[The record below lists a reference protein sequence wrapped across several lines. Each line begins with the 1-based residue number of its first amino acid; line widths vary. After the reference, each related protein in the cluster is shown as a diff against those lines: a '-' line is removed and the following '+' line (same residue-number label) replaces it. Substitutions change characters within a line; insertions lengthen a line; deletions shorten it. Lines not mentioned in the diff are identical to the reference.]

1 MMKTKIKRPL
11 SVDGPSFRYGV
22 LLAAEVASD
31 YDKSNSHPFLVSE
44 CILGKLNLLKGK
56 PRRNEMADKINQA
69 LTRLERKIDSLEGT
83 MRFMTMG
90 TRKGKR

>member
-1 MMKTKIKRPL
+1 MMKVKIKRPL

-31 YDKSNSHPFLVSE
+31 YDRTNSHPFLVSE
-44 CILGKLNLLKGK
+44 CILGKLNLLKRK
-56 PRRNEMADKINQA
+56 PRRNEIADKIDQA

-83 MRFMTMG
+83 MRFMTLG
-90 TRKGKR
+90 ARKRKA